1 MKNKTV
7 ILIFSLIVFVSIC
20 FTACENPIINTWWVD
35 KPEEPEYIPLLKSVP
50 INYDTVIEYEPVY
63 KTIFVQLPPKTI
75 YETVYVDKPVYEYIY
90 EQLPPEVIYQT
101 VEVIKEVPVYET
113 VYQDVIQYIPT
124 PPDKDTVIQW
134 LTDPSNEDDVKEII
148 KIIKELIP
156 EEVIKEIIKEI
167 PPKDIIEYLTDEQI
181 QYIVSQQPAKK
192 ILQSIKIIGI
202 EYVLF
207 AGDSS
212 VVNGSHGS
220 GAQTDLTDQEKAYNL
235 STIQEMAQLLRDNPT
250 YIAMLHG
257 HANPV
262 TFTEG
267 ETSDLKKLSNDRAN
281 DVKRVLLDDY
291 NKLPVNPDN
300 PAFDDRVST
309 SGYGG
314 EKVLFGNNTTYTNL
328 NRRVEMIL
336 FEIVTT
342 TTTE

>member
-181 QYIVSQQPAKK
+181 QYIVSQQPAKT
-192 ILQSIKIIGI
+192 ILQSIKIIDI
-202 EYVLF
+202 EYVIF
-207 AGDSS
+207 AGSS
-212 VVNGSHGS
+212 STVNGSPGS
-220 GAQTDLTDQEKAYNL
+220 GASTNLTAQQKDFNTSNIK
-235 STIQEMAQLLRDNPT
+235 EMANQLNQYSNYL
-250 YIAMLHG
+250 IMLHG
-257 HANPV
+257 HANP
-262 TFTEG
+262 TEFTDQEKEQL
-267 ETSDLKKLSNDRAN
+267 ETLSINRAN
-281 DVKRVLLDDY
+281 DVKRVLLSEY
-291 NKLPVNPDN
+291 NKLQANPDN
-300 PAFDDRVST
+300 PDFDERVST

-314 EKVLFGNNTTYTNL
+314 EKTLFASDTQDAAF

-336 FEIVTT
+336 FAIEVTV
-342 TTTE
+342 E